1 MEIKILRNAH
11 DLSIYLNY
19 DYNLTYSIKMEY
31 IRLLMNKN
39 EILNS
44 KSVKLCLNRK

>member
-1 MEIKILRNAH
+1 MEIKILLNTH
-11 DLSIYLNY
+11 DLSICLNY

-31 IRLLMNKN
+31 VRLLMNKN

-44 KSVKLCLNRK
+44 KSGMPYLNRK

>member
-1 MEIKILRNAH
+1 MEIKILLNTH
-11 DLSIYLNY
+11 DLSICLNY

-31 IRLLMNKN
+31 VRLLLNKN

-44 KSVKLCLNRK
+44 KSGKRCLSKK